1 VISNSIFV
9 ASIIFL
15 GCVFYLVGELRFLAP
30 YRVFIFQRYGVSI
43 GWFSLLVFFN
53 LFAAIYAFNRQLFL
67 KDTGRKLAHVEKQL
81 RTGSSISEELSER
94 LREGT

>member
-9 ASIIFL
+9 TSIIFL
-15 GCVFYLVGELRFLAP
+15 GIGFYLVGELKFLAP
-30 YRVFIFQRYGVSI
+30 YRVFIFHRYGPVI
-43 GWFSLLVFFN
+43 GWFAAAAFFN
-53 LFAAIYAFNRQLFL
+53 LFAAIYALNRKLFL

-94 LREGT
+94 LAE